1 MRTAALAF
9 CHLTLAAWFAVQTS
23 FAQESAAAPVIPDRL
38 STAVTQ
44 AFEEQQLVG
53 LAVGIVADGRVVG
66 VHFRG
71 HEDRERD
78 VEVDDATLFR
88 WASISKPVTAIAA
101 MQLVAAE
108 RLDLDRDV
116 CALVP
121 EFPAKPWPITM
132 RQLLCHQGGIVH
144 YTNGKVIVTERTYPR
159 ANPFEDVVVALDRF
173 KESPL
178 VAEPGTL
185 YAYTTHGYMLAGA
198 VVERAGGAP
207 YWSQVRERIAV
218 PAGLTT
224 FQPDY
229 QWIDLPRRVVGYRR
243 LGERVIPST
252 NTDVS
257 WKLAGGG
264 FISNVG
270 DLARFAAALLDD
282 TLLSRELRE
291 QMWTN
296 AATRDGKRTG
306 YGLGFSVSSTD
317 GVRLV
322 AHSGSQ
328 EKTRTLMQLRPDERR
343 AVVLMSNS
351 EWATLG
357 PIADAIWKALE
368 PEKAD

>member
-1 MRTAALAF
+1 MRVGTVVL
-9 CHLTLAAWFAVQTS
+9 CHLALVSWFGARPS
-23 FAQESAAAPVIPDRL
+23 FAQESAAESTRLDRL
-38 STAVTQ
+38 ATVLTQ

-53 LAVGIVADGRVVG
+53 LAVGIVTDGRVAG

-71 HEDRERD
+71 HENLERD
-78 VEVDDATLFR
+78 VKVDEATLFR

-108 RLDLDRDV
+108 RLDLERDV
-116 CALVP
+116 RTLVP
-121 EFPAKPWPITM
+121 EFPAKPWPITL
-132 RQLLCHQGGIVH
+132 RQVLCHQGGIVH
-144 YTNGKVIVTERTYPR
+144 YTNGKVIVTERAYQRPH
-159 ANPFEDVVVALDRF
+159 PFEDVVVALDRF
-173 KESPL
+173 KDSPL

-198 VVERAGGAP
+198 VVERAGGAS

-218 PAGLTT
+218 PAGLST

-229 QWIDLPRRVVGYRR
+229 QWIDLPRRAIGYRR
-243 LGERVIPST
+243 LGTRVSPST

-282 TLLSRELRE
+282 TLLPRELRE
-291 QMWTN
+291 QMWMN
-296 AATRDGKRTG
+296 QATRDGKRTG

-328 EKTRTLMQLRPDERR
+328 EKTRTLMQLRPDEGR

-357 PIADAIWKALE
+357 PIADALWRALE